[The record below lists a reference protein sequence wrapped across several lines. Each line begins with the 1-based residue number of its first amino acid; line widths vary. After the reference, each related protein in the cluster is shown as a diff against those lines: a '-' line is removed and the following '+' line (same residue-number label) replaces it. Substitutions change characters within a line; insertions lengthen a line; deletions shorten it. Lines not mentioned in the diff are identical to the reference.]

1 MKKLIYT
8 LGVMALFAGL
18 VSCGGN
24 KQQEENNAVDAKI
37 AELESNYQQA
47 TTFNDSLIMLMGD
60 IYTGLDSI
68 NSQEQLLYAPG
79 QGDNVNR
86 RQEIK
91 QNLSAIKAR
100 LAANREIL
108 AQLEKKLQTANTKN
122 EVLSRTINQLKA
134 RVEAQDKR
142 VQELESQLA
151 EANNKIGELNQTVA
165 QQGEQIKTETAAKE
179 QAQTEAAEAN
189 NELNTVY
196 YAIGTNKELKAN
208 DIISKK
214 FLGATKVLQGDF
226 NQQYFTKGD
235 KRNITIIPT
244 GGKKI
249 KVWSNNPKE
258 SYTIVKNSDGTE
270 SLQITD
276 PAKFWSRSPY
286 LIIQVNK

>member
-8 LGVMALFAGL
+8 LGAMALFAGL
-18 VSCGGN
+18 VSCGGK
-24 KQQEENNAVDAKI
+24 KQQEEIKADDAKI

-47 TTFNDSLIMLMGD
+47 TNFNDSLIMLMGD

-79 QGDNVNR
+79 QGDNANR

-108 AQLEKKLQTANTKN
+108 DQLDKKLQTSNTKN
-122 EVLSRTINQLKA
+122 EVLARTISQLKS
-134 RVEAQDKR
+134 RIDAQDKR
-142 VQELESQLA
+142 VKELETQLA
-151 EANNKIGELNQTVA
+151 DANNKIGELNQTVA

-214 FLGATKVLQGDF
+214 FLGATKVLQGNF

-235 KRNITIIPT
+235 KRNITVIPT

-286 LIIQVNK
+286 LIIQINK